1 MEEKVTVIILSEIC
15 HFPVSENEVFLSRYS
30 MFSIKAASVLK
41 ETVVFIPGQS
51 AQGVVP
57 ENVPEKPDEFNPRS
71 I

>member
-1 MEEKVTVIILSEIC
+1 MEEKVTVIILSAMY

-30 MFSIKAASVLK
+30 MFSIKVASALK

-57 ENVPEKPDEFNPRS
+57 ENVPEKPGEFNPGS
-71 I
+71 L